1 MPKRQRGVL
10 RDSCIQKARIF
21 DLPGGDLTIG
31 AKEQGIEN
39 SLIFM
44 KLYAV
49 IVAGGSGKRM
59 GAEIPKQFLELSGKP
74 VLMHTIERF
83 KAFNDAIEI
92 ITVLPENQLRHWIEL
107 QKKYSFT
114 IHQTLVKGGPSRFF
128 SVRNGLQF
136 VNVPAL
142 VAIHDGVRPFVS
154 NNTIKRC
161 FDTAEK
167 LGNAI
172 PSVTPAD
179 SLRILNDQGSMP
191 VNRQQAK
198 QIQTP
203 QVFNAEL
210 IKKAYLQEYC
220 PEFSD
225 DATVLEKAGEKIN
238 LIEGNRENIK
248 ITSPEDLRIFAALL
262 PSIS

>member
-1 MPKRQRGVL
+1 MEMYV
-10 RDSCIQKARIF
+10 
-21 DLPGGDLTIG
+21 
-31 AKEQGIEN
+31 
-39 SLIFM
+39 
-44 KLYAV
+44 V

-59 GAEIPKQFLELSGKP
+59 GAEIPKQFLELAGRP

-107 QKKYSFT
+107 QNKYSFT
-114 IHQTLVKGGPSRFF
+114 IPQTLVKGGLHRFF
-128 SVRNGLQF
+128 SVKNGLKF
-136 VNVPAL
+136 VNIPGL

-154 NNTIKRC
+154 IDTIKRC

-172 PSVTPAD
+172 PSISPTE
-179 SLRILNDQGSMP
+179 SLRILTSKGSQP
-191 VNRQQAK
+191 VNRLDVK

-210 IKKAYLQEYC
+210 IKKAYLQEYK
-220 PEFSD
+220 PGFTD
-225 DATVLEKAGEKIN
+225 DATVLENFGEKIN

-248 ITSPEDLRIFAALL
+248 ITNPEDLLISTALL
-262 PSIS
+262 PTIS

>member
-1 MPKRQRGVL
+1 M
-10 RDSCIQKARIF
+10 
-21 DLPGGDLTIG
+21 
-31 AKEQGIEN
+31 N
-39 SLIFM
+39 
-44 KLYAV
+44 LYAV

-59 GAEIPKQFLELSGKP
+59 GIETPKQFLELSGRP

-83 KAFNDAIEI
+83 KSFSDAIEI
-92 ITVLPENQLRHWIEL
+92 ITVLPENQLRHWMYL

-114 IHQTLVKGGPSRFF
+114 ISQTIVKGGIHRFF
-128 SVRNGLQF
+128 SVKNGLRF
-136 VNVPAL
+136 VNVPGL

-154 NNTIKRC
+154 IDTIRRC

-172 PSVTPAD
+172 PSVSSAD
-179 SLRILNDQGSMP
+179 SLRLINEKGSEPLNRLN
-191 VNRQQAK
+191 VK

-203 QVFNAEL
+203 QVFSAEL
-210 IKKAYLQEYC
+210 IKKAYLQQYS

-225 DATVLEKAGEKIN
+225 DATVLEKTGEKIN

-248 ITSPEDLRIFAALL
+248 ITNPEDLIISSALL
-262 PSIS
+262 PTIS